1 MITNF
6 FVFTSPHEQEED
18 QPKTC
23 FIAIDTQDKMTEF
36 ADHLEK
42 DTLLSVLSIVKHRE
56 FFYTFGSLLY
66 CTVLEVHIKEEAA
79 ALQASCEQIAIAET
93 YSYLTRLSIKPDK
106 N

>member
-1 MITNF
+1 MIPKF
-6 FVFTSPHEQEED
+6 FVFSSPNEQEED

-23 FIAIDTQDKMTEF
+23 FIVVDTQEKMTDF

-42 DTLLSVLSIVKHRE
+42 NTMLSVLSIIKHRE

-79 ALQASCEQIAIAET
+79 PLHASCEQIAIAET
-93 YSYLTRLSIKPDK
+93 YTYLTRLSAKTD
-106 N
+106 